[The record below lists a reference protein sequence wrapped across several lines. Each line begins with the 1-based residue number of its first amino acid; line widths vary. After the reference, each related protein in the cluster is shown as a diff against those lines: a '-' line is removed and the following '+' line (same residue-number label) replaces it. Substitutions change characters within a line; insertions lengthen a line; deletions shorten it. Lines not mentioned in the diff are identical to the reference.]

1 MYVSHTPQ
9 IDWLE
14 AALAAAP
21 EEEQGRIGRW
31 LERAVME
38 HDKLLLDNGLGHTT
52 QDAPDGLP
60 EVPVFTRWCEQIH
73 VFLSAFC
80 QAGANTWRQL
90 RGVREKPVPAKGRVV
105 FTKEWRKCEIRRQR

>member
-1 MYVSHTPQ
+1 MGRE
-9 IDWLE
+9 LE
-14 AALAAAP
+14 K
-21 EEEQGRIGRW
+21 
-31 LERAVME
+31 AVME
-38 HDKLLLDNGLGHTT
+38 HDRILLAGGLGQTT
-52 QDAPDGLP
+52 EDAPDGLP

-90 RGVREKPVPAKGRVV
+90 RGVRGKPVPAKGRVV